1 MIYRKAEYVSSLNN
15 HLIMFLM
22 FRQQCLALPHLLP
35 LFVTSQ
41 IWTHASERSPCA
53 LLKDSPC
60 SISCRNIGIREVYNS
75 YYLHSLTWFWDV
87 CSHGLKGYTEY
98 KIICHNVN
106 RQKKPCPYAFFNG
119 LAYCFSQY
127 TACHS
132 RDICTGTSASLG
144 SSEQCWCVGRVW
156 ACGWIPSGK
165 IGT

>member
-1 MIYRKAEYVSSLNN
+1 MIYSEAEYVSSLNN
-15 HLIMFLM
+15 LLIMFLK
-22 FRQQCLALPHLLP
+22 FRQQCLALPHLLH

-60 SISCRNIGIREVYNS
+60 SISCRNIGIRKVYIW
-75 YYLHSLTWFWDV
+75 LGFHSLTWFWGVGSD
-87 CSHGLKGYTEY
+87 GLKGYTEY
-98 KIICHNVN
+98 RIVCHNAG
-106 RQKKPCPYAFFNG
+106 RQRKPSPYAFFNG
-119 LAYCFSQY
+119 LACYFSQY
-127 TACHS
+127 IACHS
-132 RDICTGTSASLG
+132 RDICTGTSASLS